1 MNKTKTAIHSVVAF
15 MILAA
20 AISCKVEP
28 EIGDTDISKTNETE
42 KDTTAPSPVRG
53 LDIAFGGEGELLL
66 KWIDPNDDDLF
77 AIKVY
82 YPIDEEGYF
91 YRSDGEPRS
100 FRQAVSLDDGFLV
113 NKETQSYKFKGLP
126 VPNMYSFKVSAVDK
140 NLNESTVESRLVSLS
155 EHKDDEIF
163 ITPSPVV
170 SPSAECVDG
179 TMKISW
185 KNPSEN
191 DYFFNEDKFWGVK
204 ITSEPS
210 NGAFTTPVYVKSY
223 AGYESLEVFECKN
236 LVDGDIYSFTI
247 TALDTALHEGN
258 CVTSNQVKFAE
269 KIKSDDTIPPGP
281 VTSAKITAG
290 DKKVVLSWTNPSDAD
305 FYGTRIEVRATTQ
318 GQKDIPIPDP
328 IVIEGNPS
336 ETSSAVFEGLK
347 NGIRYSFFLYAL
359 DKNQNASEYVRLR
372 DYPTDTSDKV
382 APAEVTE
389 FAVTASDGN
398 ALLTWKNPVDSDF
411 AGVKISGTPADGTL
425 SNPVVL
431 GKEAES
437 LVVSGLKTGGTY
449 AFKIQTFDE
458 SLNFSDG
465 TSLENVSV
473 PDSTDYVAPAEVTDF
488 AVTAKDGMIVLS
500 WKNPADDDFWGVE
513 IMSDPADGLLKNP
526 VYLQNSENFECFNL
540 KNGETYKFTIKTMD
554 FNLNKSS
561 GVLSDEI
568 VFNSKYSPEFTSFTI
583 PKAGTNRSPYSSNKV
598 TATVKGKYFTYL
610 DVQKD
615 SFELSCPENPSV
627 VANAELE
634 VKSDSMIAIS
644 FDIPSSA
651 GIYELSIKYAAR
663 SISGNFVVK
672 DYADYSDKIGYI
684 ILADGTFVNPDEYK
698 SIDEKNPPV
707 AVFAGFNYNGAAIGV
722 GFRCS
727 SRLSSEDI
735 KWAGRDNDGK
745 SYGYRL
751 ICDDIACE
759 VNGETSRF
767 DDFEHKY
774 LTIND
779 GSIDTVSFSGD
790 SDGSNNW
797 DIICAFDP
805 QGALNPEQN
814 YPAFAW
820 ANLYGSKYKDCL
832 GTATDGW
839 YLPSAQEL
847 FLAHS
852 LLHNAIVS
860 TSKLKALDILES
872 LDKDRK
878 YMPSSSDTNVFY
890 QTNEKFW
897 TSSNVVYR
905 NDYSLSFAWAISSYP
920 GRITISEVYK
930 ITSEARPPLVLVVKT
945 F

>member
-28 EIGDTDISKTNETE
+28 EIGDTDISKINETE

-247 TALDTALHEGN
+247 IALDTALHEGLS
-258 CVTSNQVKFAE
+258 VSVRDIKFIE
-269 KIKSDDTIPPGP
+269 KIKSQEKDEVPPDP

-318 GQKDIPIPDP
+318 GQQGIPIPDP

-389 FAVTASDGN
+389 FSVTASDGN

-473 PDSTDYVAPAEVTDF
+473 PDSTDYTSPAEVTDF

-526 VYLQNSENFECFNL
+526 VYLQNSEKFECFNL
-540 KNGETYKFTIKTMD
+540 NNGETYKFTIKTMD

-583 PKAGTNRSPYSSNKV
+583 PKAGTNRSPYSSSKV

-722 GFRCS
+722 GLHKS
-727 SRLSSEDI
+727 SILSWAKLKSGEDLL
-735 KWAGRDNDGK
+735 
-745 SYGYRL
+745 GYRL
-751 ICDDIACE
+751 CWEDIVSKWYFHE
-759 VNGETSRF
+759 GYF
-767 DDFEHKY
+767 DYSSSTRLEKVFKFE
-774 LTIND
+774 
-779 GSIDTVSFSGD
+779 GDT
-790 SDGSNNW
+790 DGSNNW
-797 DIICAFDP
+797 DIVCAFDP
-805 QGALNPEQN
+805 QGTAEPAIH
-814 YPAFAW
+814 YPAFNW
-820 ANLYGSKYKDCL
+820 ANLYNTTYKGYL
-832 GTATDGW
+832 GLAIDGW
-839 YLPSAQEL
+839 YMPSIQEL
-847 FLAHS
+847 SLAFS
-852 LLHNAIVS
+852 NYEKINASASVIS
-860 TSKLKALDILES
+860 AIDSNYSDSEIIRSKTDAEIYYRCYWSSSNLDIYEGSNADFAGGIVLNDGS
-872 LDKDRK
+872 KPFIKDVDKT
-878 YMPSSSDTNVFY
+878 YTGY
-890 QTNEKFW
+890 
-897 TSSNVVYR
+897 
-905 NDYSLSFAWAISSYP
+905 
-920 GRITISEVYK
+920 
-930 ITSEARPPLVLVVKT
+930 VLVVKT